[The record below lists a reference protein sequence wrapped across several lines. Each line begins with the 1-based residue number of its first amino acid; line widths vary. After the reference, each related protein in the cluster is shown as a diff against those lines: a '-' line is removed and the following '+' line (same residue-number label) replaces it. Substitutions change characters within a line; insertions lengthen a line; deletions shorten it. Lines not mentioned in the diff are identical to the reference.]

1 MSHRSVLATLGVLA
15 MLCASTE
22 SSAQAPGDRV
32 RVHLV
37 GLRVA
42 EDTVVRWSEDS
53 LFLLRTSAMPRTQI
67 VSLDVWR
74 PRSIA
79 RSAVRFGSL
88 GMGLMNT
95 VDVVRRPGGNT
106 SPGGPAT
113 LGTNLAIGAGLGLA
127 AALVERLAHR
137 GQWVPIPHLVP

>member
-1 MSHRSVLATLGVLA
+1 MLGVLA

-22 SSAQAPGDRV
+22 SGAQEPGDRV
-32 RVHLV
+32 RVRLL
-37 GLRVA
+37 GLRVV

-53 LFLLRTSAMPRTQI
+53 LFLLRASAMPRTRI

-74 PRSIA
+74 PRSVA
-79 RSAVRFGSL
+79 RSAARFGSL
-88 GMGLMNT
+88 GMGLINT
-95 VDVVRRPGGNT
+95 VDVVRRPGNT
-106 SPGGPAT
+106 SPGGRAT

-137 GQWVPIPHLVP
+137 GQWIPIPHLVP